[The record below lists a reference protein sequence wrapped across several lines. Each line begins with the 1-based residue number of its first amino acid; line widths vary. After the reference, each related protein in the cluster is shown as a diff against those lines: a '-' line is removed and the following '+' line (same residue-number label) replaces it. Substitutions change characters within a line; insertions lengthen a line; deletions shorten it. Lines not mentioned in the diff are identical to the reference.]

1 MNADLLPAK
10 KEVVLRIAK
19 NFSTYFMKRSAL
31 VLGLVVVSVTQAF
44 SQAENGAIPEYT
56 IPITRQLAHDNVDK
70 QQKLLLGSDGKA
82 NDSFTIDNNESA
94 SQIATKAVTAKVD
107 WLQYEIET
115 NSGIDNRMKTGY
127 LSGLVSILSH
137 MRTGWLKKEVNPT
150 HFDQIIALYKKLIDV
165 NQKKESLVPFVSYF
179 PYDIVYTAT
188 LPRIFE
194 ENPSYKQIKDI
205 LLIKYCNQ
213 YPHKVFQ
220 ALTNYPDAP
229 AADSLIKI
237 AGRQYPEQLYSY
249 AQAYNKL
256 GSKIR
261 SIKDDG
267 FVKTVVDLSQQKS
280 GQIYFPF
287 LDNLVKGKI
296 SIAELDAAKD
306 DRYKYYRLLVNT
318 QLDYTRR
325 AMNGDTAIG
334 FAELTKRLQ
343 RKAADDFVSEI
354 NGLHESP
361 DAVRYK
367 CIQPLNAQELYYLAV
382 LTDGLIYTSSYVGGV
397 FPLMMKKINNRGDSL
412 LLAMHFDHYR
422 KFISQAASYN
432 TLKSF
437 FATFKSE
444 NDVQGLMSAFAK
456 GLEKSKGLEDG
467 VDVADSYASVYETLP
482 DLAKQML
489 ANIRNNLEANRR
501 SGNQR
506 GIAIY
511 NILYKLFLSA
521 DQRNNIN
528 LTTELGIPPVYKVPF
543 TNLTNEKGEVIT
555 QMFFYGDDDGKMDF
569 DIFVRTFA
577 NDPKWKVDQS
587 NSKFVVAK
595 TTSGVPVYVYANRPL
610 PNEEDQ
616 DYVAQTAMEDYLQNN
631 NLSPT
636 VTFHR
641 GHSYHA
647 PTSVSYITPTSRVVF
662 MGSCGGFNLIDSIL
676 KKSSDAHIISSKQ
689 TGYRDINLPFIRIF
703 LENLRNKKD
712 VDWIPFWKEFRAA
725 AHITGME
732 DYIPPYKN
740 LGALFIKAYKKST
753 GEEDI

>member
-1 MNADLLPAK
+1 
-10 KEVVLRIAK
+10 
-19 NFSTYFMKRSAL
+19 MKRSAF
-31 VLGLVVVSVTQAF
+31 VLGLVLASVTQAF
-44 SQAENGAIPEYT
+44 SQTENGNVPEYT
-56 IPITRQLAHDNVDK
+56 VPITRQLSHDNVNK

-94 SQIATKAVTAKVD
+94 SQIATKAITTKVD

-115 NSGIDNRMKTGY
+115 NASIDNRMKTGY
-127 LSGLVSILSH
+127 LSGLVAILSH
-137 MRTGWLKKEVNPT
+137 MRTGWLKKEVRPT
-150 HFDQIIALYKKLIDV
+150 HFDQIIALYKKLIDA
-165 NQKKESLVPFVSYF
+165 NQKKESLVPYISYF

-205 LLIKYCNQ
+205 LLVKYCTQ
-213 YPHKVFQ
+213 YPHRTFI
-220 ALTNYPDAP
+220 ALTDYPDAP
-229 AADSLIKI
+229 AADSLIK
-237 AGRQYPEQLYSY
+237 AVGKQYPEQLYSY
-249 AQAYNKL
+249 AQANNKL
-256 GSKIR
+256 GYKIR
-261 SIKDDG
+261 SIQNDE
-267 FVKTVVDLSQQKS
+267 FVKTVVALSQQKS

-296 SIAELDAAKD
+296 TTAQLDAAKD

-318 QLDYTRR
+318 QIDYAKR
-325 AMNGDTAIG
+325 ALGGDTAIG
-334 FAELTKRLQ
+334 YAELTKRLE
-343 RKAADDFVSEI
+343 RKAAEDFVSEI

-361 DAVRYK
+361 NAVRFK
-367 CIQPLNAQELYYLAV
+367 CLQPLNAQELYYLAV
-382 LTDGLIYTSSYVGGV
+382 LTDGLIYTSSYVSGV
-397 FPLMMKKINNRGDSL
+397 YPLMMSKINNRGDSL
-412 LLAMHFDHYR
+412 LLTVTFDHYR

-432 TLKSF
+432 TLKNF
-437 FATFKSE
+437 FTTFKS
-444 NDVQGLMSAFAK
+444 DAHAQDLMTAFAS

-467 VDVADSYASVYETLP
+467 VDVADSYASLYETLP
-482 DLAKQML
+482 DLARQML
-489 ANIRNNLEANRR
+489 ANIKRNLESNRR

-511 NILYKLFLSA
+511 TILSKLFMSA
-521 DQRNNIN
+521 NPANNIN
-528 LTTELGIPPVYKVPF
+528 LTKELGIPPVYMVPF
-543 TNLTNEKGEVIT
+543 SNLSNEKGEVIT
-555 QMFFYGDDDGKMDF
+555 QMFFYGDEDGRMDF
-569 DIFVRTFA
+569 DIFVRTFSA
-577 NDPKWKVDQS
+577 DPKWKVDQS

-610 PNEEDQ
+610 PNEDDQ
-616 DYVAQTAMEDYLQNN
+616 DYVAQTAMEEYLEKN

-647 PTSVSYITPTSRVVF
+647 MTSVGYVSPTNRVVF

-676 KKSSDAHIISSKQ
+676 RRSSDAHIISSKQ

-703 LENLRNKKD
+703 LETLRNKKD
-712 VDWIPFWKEFRAA
+712 IDWIPFWKEFRAA

-740 LGALFIKAYKKST
+740 LGALFIKAYKKET
-753 GEEDI
+753 GEDDL

>member
-1 MNADLLPAK
+1 
-10 KEVVLRIAK
+10 
-19 NFSTYFMKRSAL
+19 MKRSAF
-31 VLGLVVVSVTQAF
+31 VLGLVIASVTQVF
-44 SQAENGAIPEYT
+44 SQTGNGNIPEYT
-56 IPITRQLAHDNVDK
+56 VPITRQLSHDNINK

-82 NDSFTIDNNESA
+82 DDQFIIDNNESA
-94 SQIATKAVTAKVD
+94 SQIATKAITSKID
-107 WLQYEIET
+107 WLEYEIET
-115 NSGIDNRMKTGY
+115 NAGIDNRMKTGY
-127 LSGLVSILSH
+127 LSGLVAILSH
-137 MRTGWLKKEVNPT
+137 MRAGWLKKEVRPT
-150 HFDQIIALYKKLIDV
+150 HFDQIIALYKKLIDA
-165 NQKKESLVPFVSYF
+165 NQKKESLVPYISYF

-205 LLIKYCNQ
+205 LLVKYCTQ
-213 YPHKVFQ
+213 YPHKAFV
-220 ALTNYPDAP
+220 ALTDYPNAP
-229 AADSLIKI
+229 VADSLIKTM
-237 AGRQYPEQLYSY
+237 GRQYPEQLYSY
-249 AQAYNKL
+249 AQANNKL
-256 GSKIR
+256 GYKIR
-261 SIKDDG
+261 SIQNDD
-267 FVKTVVDLSQQKS
+267 FVKTVVAMSQQKS

-296 SIAELDAAKD
+296 TTTQLDAAKD

-318 QLDYTRR
+318 QIDYAKR
-325 AMNGDTAIG
+325 ALSGDTAIG
-334 FAELTKRLQ
+334 FAELTKRLE
-343 RKAADDFVSEI
+343 RKAAEDFVSEI

-361 DAVRYK
+361 NAVRFR
-367 CIQPLNAQELYYLAV
+367 CLQPLNAQELYYLAV
-382 LTDGLIYTSSYVGGV
+382 LTDGLIYTSSYVSGV
-397 FPLMMKKINNRGDSL
+397 YPLMMSKMNNRGDSL
-412 LLAMHFDHYR
+412 LLSLTFDHYR

-432 TLKSF
+432 TLKNF
-437 FATFKSE
+437 FSTFK
-444 NDVQGLMSAFAK
+444 NDNDARNLMVTFAS

-467 VDVADSYASVYETLP
+467 VDVADSYASLYETLP

-489 ANIRNNLEANRR
+489 TNIKKNLDLNRR
-501 SGNQR
+501 NGNQR

-511 NILYKLFLSA
+511 TILYKLFMSA
-521 DQRNNIN
+521 NPANNIN
-528 LTTELGIPPVYKVPF
+528 LTKDLGIPPVYSVPF
-543 TNLTNEKGEVIT
+543 SKLSNEKGEVIT
-555 QMFFYGDDDGKMDF
+555 QMFFYGDEDGRMDF

-577 NDPKWKVDQS
+577 NDPKWRVDQS

-616 DYVAQTAMEDYLQNN
+616 DYVAQTAMEEYLEKN

-647 PTSVSYITPTSRVVF
+647 MTSVGYVSPTNRVVF

-676 KKSSDAHIISSKQ
+676 RRSSDAHIISSKQ

-703 LENLRNKKD
+703 LETLRNKKD
-712 VDWIPFWKEFRAA
+712 IDWIPFWKEFRAA

-740 LGALFIKAYKKST
+740 LGALFIKAYKKET

>member
-1 MNADLLPAK
+1 
-10 KEVVLRIAK
+10 
-19 NFSTYFMKRSAL
+19 MKRSAFI
-31 VLGLVVVSVTQAF
+31 LGLVIASVTQAF
-44 SQAENGAIPEYT
+44 SQAENGNVPEYT
-56 IPITRQLAHDNVDK
+56 VPITRQLAHDNVNK

-94 SQIATKAVTAKVD
+94 SQIATKAVTTKVD

-115 NSGIDNRMKTGY
+115 NTSIDNRMKTGY
-127 LSGLVSILSH
+127 LSGLVAILSH
-137 MRTGWLKKEVNPT
+137 MRTGWLKKEVRPT

-165 NQKKESLVPFVSYF
+165 NQKKESLVPYISYF

-205 LLIKYCNQ
+205 LLVKYCTQ
-213 YPHKVFQ
+213 YPHRTFI
-220 ALTNYPDAP
+220 ALTDYPDAP
-229 AADSLIKI
+229 AADSLIK
-237 AGRQYPEQLYSY
+237 AVGKQYPEQLYSY
-249 AQAYNKL
+249 SQANNKL
-256 GSKIR
+256 GYKIR
-261 SIKDDG
+261 SIQNDD
-267 FVKTVVDLSQQKS
+267 FVKTVVALSQQKS

-296 SIAELDAAKD
+296 TTAQLDAAKD

-318 QLDYTRR
+318 QIDYARR
-325 AMNGDTAIG
+325 ALNGDTAIG
-334 FAELTKRLQ
+334 YAELTKRLE
-343 RKAADDFVSEI
+343 RKAAEDFVSEI

-361 DAVRYK
+361 NAVRFK
-367 CIQPLNAQELYYLAV
+367 CLQPLNAQELYYLAV
-382 LTDGLIYTSSYVGGV
+382 LTDGLIYTSSYVSGV
-397 FPLMMKKINNRGDSL
+397 YPLMMSKINNRGDSL
-412 LLAMHFDHYR
+412 LLSVTFDHYR

-432 TLKSF
+432 TLKNF
-437 FATFKSE
+437 FTTFKSDA
-444 NDVQGLMSAFAK
+444 NARDLMTAFAT

-467 VDVADSYASVYETLP
+467 VDVADSYASLYETLP
-482 DLAKQML
+482 DLAHQML
-489 ANIRNNLEANRR
+489 TNIKRNLEINRR
-501 SGNQR
+501 NGNQR

-511 NILYKLFLSA
+511 TILSKLFMSA
-521 DQRNNIN
+521 NPANNIN
-528 LTTELGIPPVYKVPF
+528 LTRELGIPPVYMVPF
-543 TNLTNEKGEVIT
+543 SNLSNEKGEVVT

-569 DIFVRTFA
+569 EIFVRTFS
-577 NDPKWKVDQS
+577 NDPKWRVDQS

-616 DYVAQTAMEDYLQNN
+616 DYVAQTAMEDYLEKN

-647 PTSVSYITPTSRVVF
+647 MTSVGYVSPTNRVVF

-676 KKSSDAHIISSKQ
+676 RRSSDAHIISSKQ

-703 LENLRNKKD
+703 LETLRNKKD
-712 VDWIPFWKEFRAA
+712 IDWIPFWKEFRAA

-740 LGALFIKAYKKST
+740 LGALFIKAYKKET